1 MFFERDLGNFA
12 NFGISPI
19 RTRFEPYLTSRRR
32 PEMILLRHET
42 PICRKGKC
50 QRKIAMENSNK
61 WTLTIGLALLPTKAT
76 DLKVSV
82 KDSKLIL
89 KGKSQTEQK
98 IGGFGLNSK
107 HEWSKTV
114 EIPAWVEVKSI
125 KVTLNEE
132 KEKIVING
140 SKKNEAKDLN
150 TDVIEVSDEEIDVEL
165 EELLD
170 AAERKKEE
178 RNKDQEEVQMKSDEV
193 RNKISYELH

>member
-1 MFFERDLGNFA
+1 MG
-12 NFGISPI
+12 
-19 RTRFEPYLTSRRR
+19 RFEPYLTSRRR

-76 DLKVSV
+76 
-82 KDSKLIL
+82 
-89 KGKSQTEQK
+89 EQK

-114 EIPAWVEVKSI
+114 EIPAWVEIKSI

-178 RNKDQEEVQMKSDEV
+178 RNKDQEEVEMKS
-193 RNKISYELH
+193 

>member
-1 MFFERDLGNFA
+1 MFFERDFGNFA
-12 NFGISPI
+12 SFGISPI

-42 PICRKGKC
+42 PICRKGNC
-50 QRKIAMENSNK
+50 QRKMPIEKSNK
-61 WTLTIGLALLPTKAT
+61 WTLTIGLALLPTKAK
-76 DLKVSV
+76 DLKVNV
-82 KDSKLIL
+82 KDSKLNL
-89 KGKSQTEQK
+89 KGTSQTEQK

-114 EIPAWVEVKSI
+114 EIPAWVDIKTI

-140 SKKNEAKDLN
+140 SKKIEDKD
-150 TDVIEVSDEEIDVEL
+150 IIQVSDEEIDVEL

-178 RNKDQEEVQMKSDEV
+178 LKKDQDEGKMKS
-193 RNKISYELH
+193 

>member
-1 MFFERDLGNFA
+1 MGTKKKFKIKTRKMFFERDFGNFA

-32 PEMILLRHET
+32 PEIILLRHET

-50 QRKIAMENSNK
+50 QRKIVTEKSNK
-61 WTLTIGLALLPTKAT
+61 WTLTIGLALLPTKAK

-82 KDSKLIL
+82 KDSKLVL
-89 KGKSQTEQK
+89 KGTSQTEQK

-114 EIPAWVEVKSI
+114 EIPAWVDIKTI

-140 SKKNEAKDLN
+140 SKKIDEK
-150 TDVIEVSDEEIDVEL
+150 DVIEVSDEEIDVEL

-170 AAERKKEE
+170 AAERKKDQL
-178 RNKDQEEVQMKSDEV
+178 NKDKDEIEMKS
-193 RNKISYELH
+193 

>member
-1 MFFERDLGNFA
+1 M
-12 NFGISPI
+12 
-19 RTRFEPYLTSRRR
+19 
-32 PEMILLRHET
+32 
-42 PICRKGKC
+42 
-50 QRKIAMENSNK
+50 
-61 WTLTIGLALLPTKAT
+61 ALLPTKAK

-89 KGKSQTEQK
+89 KGTSQTEQK
-98 IGGFGLNSK
+98 IGGFGLNSR

-114 EIPAWVEVKSI
+114 EIPAWVDIKTI

-140 SKKNEAKDLN
+140 SKKIEDKD
-150 TDVIEVSDEEIDVEL
+150 IIAVSDEEIDVEL

-178 RNKDQEEVQMKSDEV
+178 LKEDQDEVEMKS
-193 RNKISYELH
+193 

>member
-1 MFFERDLGNFA
+1 MFFERDFGNFA

-19 RTRFEPYLTSRRR
+19 RARFEPYLTSRRR

-42 PICRKGKC
+42 SICRSGKC
-50 QRKIAMENSNK
+50 QRKIVKEKSNK
-61 WTLTIGLALLPTKAT
+61 WTLTIGLALLPTKAK

-89 KGKSQTEQK
+89 KGRSQTEQK

-114 EIPAWVEVKSI
+114 EIPAWIDIKTI
-125 KVTLNEE
+125 KVKLNEE

-140 SKKNEAKDLN
+140 SKKIEDK
-150 TDVIEVSDEEIDVEL
+150 DVIEVSDEEIDVEL

-170 AAERKKEE
+170 AAERKKE
-178 RNKDQEEVQMKSDEV
+178 
-193 RNKISYELH
+193 

>member
-1 MFFERDLGNFA
+1 MFFERDFGNFA

-19 RTRFEPYLTSRRR
+19 RTRFEPYLTNRRR

-42 PICRKGKC
+42 PICRSGKC
-50 QRKIAMENSNK
+50 QRKIVTEKSNK
-61 WTLTIGLALLPTKAT
+61 WTLTIGLALLPTKAK

-82 KDSKLIL
+82 KDSKLVL
-89 KGKSQTEQK
+89 KGTSQTEQK

-114 EIPAWVEVKSI
+114 EIPTWVDIKTI

-140 SKKNEAKDLN
+140 SKKIDEK
-150 TDVIEVSDEEIDVEL
+150 DVIKVSDEEIDVEL

-170 AAERKKEE
+170 AAERKKDQL
-178 RNKDQEEVQMKSDEV
+178 NKDKDEIEMKS
-193 RNKISYELH
+193 

>member
-1 MFFERDLGNFA
+1 MK
-12 NFGISPI
+12 
-19 RTRFEPYLTSRRR
+19 
-32 PEMILLRHET
+32 PEMKILLRHET
-42 PICRKGKC
+42 PICRSGKC
-50 QRKIAMENSNK
+50 QRKIVPEKSNK
-61 WTLTIGLALLPTKAT
+61 WTLTIGLALLPTKAK

-89 KGKSQTEQK
+89 KGRSQTEQK

-114 EIPAWVEVKSI
+114 EIPAWVDIKTI

-140 SKKNEAKDLN
+140 SKKIDEK
-150 TDVIEVSDEEIDVEL
+150 DVIEVSDEEIDVEL

-170 AAERKKEE
+170 AAERKKDEL
-178 RNKDQEEVQMKSDEV
+178 NKDEDEVEMKS
-193 RNKISYELH
+193 